1 MQEEVGFHSNLL
13 YINMYLQEG
22 LGPYSLTIWLG
33 CGIVLLVFQVI
44 FLPDTKGKT
53 IDEIQAKFK

>member
-1 MQEEVGFHSNLL
+1 
-13 YINMYLQEG
+13 MYLQEG

-33 CGIVLLVFQVI
+33 CGIIMLVFQVT

>member
-1 MQEEVGFHSNLL
+1 MQERVGFHSNLL
-13 YINMYLQEG
+13 YIGIYLQES
-22 LGPYSLTIWLG
+22 LGAYSLIIWLG
-33 CGIVLLVFQVI
+33 CGIIMLVFQVI